1 MIAAILLEIEEEAA
15 AERKGRP
22 VLGVEKVLAQDPCQR
37 PGKSKK
43 SPAPMLF
50 FAERPETRDAMTDD
64 YKDFVDAYEI
74 AAQHLIE
81 AAEQGQ
87 RLDPRRHFPDGSF
100 PPTVIEAILRSA
112 GGFNP
117 EAEFP
122 GRSFPRPW
130 PFVGG
135 QLGPP
140 PPDPPSRQL
149 VYDQI
154 DGKQT
159 IVWRGEIP
167 SVHVPRRLDL
177 EIHGNATT
185 TPTNYVLPEEV
196 RPASR
201 APARDPP

>member
-1 MIAAILLEIEEEAA
+1 
-15 AERKGRP
+15 
-22 VLGVEKVLAQDPCQR
+22 VEKILAQDPCL
-37 PGKSKK
+37 PLGKSKK

-50 FAERPETRDAMTDD
+50 FAESSGTRDAMRDD
-64 YKDFVDAYEI
+64 YNDFVDAYEI
-74 AAQHLIE
+74 AAQHLME

-100 PPTVIEAILRSA
+100 PPSVIEEILRTA

-117 EAEFP
+117 EDEFP
-122 GRSFPRPW
+122 ARSFPRPW

-140 PPDPPSRQL
+140 PPDPPTRQL
-149 VYDQI
+149 VFDKI

-177 EIHGNATT
+177 KIHQDVTT
-185 TPTNYVLPEEV
+185 TPTNYVRHDEV
-196 RPASR
+196 PPACR
-201 APARDPP
+201 DPARDPP